1 MHKLENKTKMIAH
14 INGRLI
20 EKTPTYAIIECG
32 GVGYRLNIS
41 LNTYSKIG
49 TEENCKLFAELI
61 VREDAQLL
69 YGFIDQAERRLF
81 QLLISVSGVGPAT
94 ALLVLSSAE
103 AEEIQQAI
111 LSGNAAWFKSVKG
124 IGPKSAQRI
133 IIDLKDKVSKENI
146 SADNSLQLDNTVKD
160 ESLSALVNLG
170 FNKNQAEKVVLRIL
184 KDNPQFK
191 LEDVIK
197 QALKGL

>member
-1 MHKLENKTKMIAH
+1 MISH

-20 EKTPTYAIIECG
+20 EKTPTYAVIECN
-32 GVGYRLNIS
+32 GVGYKLNIS

-49 TEENCKLFAELI
+49 TEENCKLFTEFI

-69 YGFIDQAERRLF
+69 YGFTDAAEKRLF

-94 ALLVLSSAE
+94 ALLVLSSAD

-111 LSGNAAWFKSVKG
+111 LSGNAAWFKGVKG

-133 IIDLKDKVSKENI
+133 IIDLKDKISKENI
-146 SADNSLQLDNTVKD
+146 SSDNSFNLDNTVKE

-170 FNKNQAEKVVLRIL
+170 FNKNQAEKVVLKIL
-184 KDNPQFK
+184 KENPTFK
-191 LEDVIK
+191 LEDIIK

>member
-1 MHKLENKTKMIAH
+1 MISH
-14 INGRLI
+14 INGRLV
-20 EKTPTYAIIECG
+20 EKSPTYVVIECS
-32 GVGYRLNIS
+32 GVGYKLNIS
-41 LNTYSKIG
+41 LNTYSNLG
-49 TEENCKLFAELI
+49 EDENCKLFTEFI

-69 YGFIDQAERRLF
+69 YGFKDVSERRLF

-94 ALLVLSSAE
+94 ALLVLSSAD

-111 LSGNAAWFKSVKG
+111 LSGNAAWFKGVKG

-146 SADNSLQLDNTVKD
+146 SSDNSIGLNNTLKE

-170 FNKNQAEKVVLRIL
+170 FNKNSAEKMIQ
-184 KDNPQFK
+184 KIITSNPSAAV
-191 LEDVIK
+191 EDVIK

>member
-1 MHKLENKTKMIAH
+1 MISH
-14 INGRLI
+14 INGRLV
-20 EKTPTYAIIECG
+20 EKSPTYVVIECG
-32 GVGYRLNIS
+32 GVGYKLNIS
-41 LNTYSKIG
+41 LNTYSKL
-49 TEENCKLFAELI
+49 EDSESCKLFAEFI
-61 VREDAQLL
+61 VREDAQIL
-69 YGFIDQAERRLF
+69 YGFKEISERRLF

-94 ALLVLSSAE
+94 ALLVLSSAD

-111 LSGNAAWFKSVKG
+111 LSGNAAWFKGVKG

-146 SADNSLQLDNTVKD
+146 SSDNSLDLNNTVRE

-170 FNKNQAEKVVLRIL
+170 FNKNLAEKMIQKILIAQPDAVV
-184 KDNPQFK
+184 
-191 LEDVIK
+191 EDVIK

>member
-1 MHKLENKTKMIAH
+1 MIAH
-14 INGRLI
+14 LNGRMV
-20 EKTPTYAIIECG
+20 EKSPTFAIIECN
-32 GVGYRLNIS
+32 GVGYHVHIS
-41 LNTYSKIG
+41 LNTYSKLG
-49 TEENCKLFAELI
+49 SEESCKLFTELI

-69 YGFIDQAERRLF
+69 YGFNDLAEKRLF

-103 AEEIQQAI
+103 PMEIEQAI
-111 LSGNAAWFKSVKG
+111 LSGNAAWFKGVKG

-146 SADNSLQLDNTVKD
+146 HSEFSLTVDNTLKN
-160 ESLSALVNLG
+160 EALSALVNLG
-170 FNKNQAEKVVLRIL
+170 FNKNQAEKVIVKIL
-184 KDNPQFK
+184 NENTDYQ

-197 QALKGL
+197 IALKGL